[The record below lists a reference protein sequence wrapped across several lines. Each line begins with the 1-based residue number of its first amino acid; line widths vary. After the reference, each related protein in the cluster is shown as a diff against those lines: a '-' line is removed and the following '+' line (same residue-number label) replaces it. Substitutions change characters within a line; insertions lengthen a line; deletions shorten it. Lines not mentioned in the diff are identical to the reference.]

1 MVGENVC
8 FSVFMKERVYLNYL
22 LLTKLPMFGQIF
34 TNVTVVFKKEMFQSL
49 DFLKCYFEFL
59 D

>member
-1 MVGENVC
+1 
-8 FSVFMKERVYLNYL
+8 MKEGVYLNYL